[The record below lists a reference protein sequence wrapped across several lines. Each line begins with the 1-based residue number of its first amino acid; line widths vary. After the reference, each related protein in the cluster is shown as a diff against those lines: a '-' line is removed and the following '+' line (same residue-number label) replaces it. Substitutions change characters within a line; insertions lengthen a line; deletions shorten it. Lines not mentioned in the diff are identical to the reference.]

1 MGLMRYLSE
10 SRIRLEM
17 QTIMPSDE
25 EREEIP
31 RERWLPDLKERVI
44 RELCGL
50 LLTSPDIRNAN
61 KLFLDLHNRE
71 KQWSTALGHGVA
83 FPHVR
88 TMHTRTLVFAIGRS
102 TSGLDYDSPD
112 GEPVYLFFAMVC
124 PPYEDQ
130 LYRRFAKQLAI
141 AVTYGGLVE
150 EALQVATTGE
160 MMRLVDGL
168 V

>member
-10 SRIRLEM
+10 SRVRLELE
-17 QTIMPSDE
+17 TTMPSEE
-25 EREEIP
+25 EREGIP
-31 RERWLPDLKERVI
+31 RDRWLPTLKERVI
-44 RELCGL
+44 RELCDL
-50 LLTSPDIRNAN
+50 LLTSTDIRNQN

-102 TSGLDYDSPD
+102 TPGLDYDSPD
-112 GEPVYLFFAMVC
+112 GEPVHVFFSMVA

-130 LYRRFAKQLAI
+130 IYRRFAKQLAI
-141 AVTYGGLVE
+141 AVTYGSLVE
-150 EALQVATTGE
+150 RVLEVKTPGE
-160 MMRLVDGL
+160 MMRLVDDL

>member
-10 SRIRLEM
+10 SRVRLEL
-17 QTIMPSDE
+17 QTVMPSEE
-25 EREEIP
+25 EREEVP
-31 RERWLPDLKERVI
+31 RERWLPDLKQRVI
-44 RELCGL
+44 RELCDL
-50 LLTSPDIRNAN
+50 LLTSPDIRSQN

-88 TMHTRTLVFAIGRS
+88 TMHARTLVFAIGRS
-102 TSGLDYDSPD
+102 MEGLDYDSPD
-112 GEPVYLFFAMVC
+112 GEPVHVFFSMVA

-130 LYRRFAKQLAI
+130 MYRKFAKQLAI

-150 EALQVATTGE
+150 RALEVKTPGE
-160 MMRLVDGL
+160 MMRLVDDL

>member
-10 SRIRLEM
+10 SRVCLEM
-17 QTIMPSDE
+17 QTVMPSEE

-31 RERWLPDLKERVI
+31 RERWLPALKERVI
-44 RELCGL
+44 RELCDL
-50 LLTSPDIRNAN
+50 LLTSPDIRNRN

-88 TMHTRTLVFAIGRS
+88 TMHTRSLVFAIGRS
-102 TSGLDYDSPD
+102 TPGLDYDAPD
-112 GEPVYLFFAMVC
+112 GEPVHLFFAMVC

-130 LYRRFAKQLAI
+130 LYRRFARQLAI
-141 AVTYGGLVE
+141 AVTYGGLVDAARE
-150 EALQVATTGE
+150 VRTAGE

>member
-1 MGLMRYLSE
+1 MGLMRYLSDA
-10 SRIRLEM
+10 RVRLEM
-17 QTIMPSDE
+17 LTLMPSDE

-31 RERWLPDLKERVI
+31 RERWLRDLKERVI
-44 RELCGL
+44 HEMCDL
-50 LLTSPDIRNAN
+50 LLTSPDIRNPN
-61 KLFLDLHNRE
+61 KLFIDLHNRE
-71 KQWSTALGHGVA
+71 KQWTTALGHGVA

-102 TSGLDYDSPD
+102 MPGIDYDAPD
-112 GEPVYLFFAMVC
+112 GEPVHLFFSMVC

-130 LYRRFAKQLAI
+130 IYRRFAKQLAI
-141 AVTYGGLVE
+141 AVTYGGLVDQ
-150 EALQVATTGE
+150 ALQATTVGE

>member
-10 SRIRLEM
+10 ERVRLEM
-17 QTIMPSDE
+17 ETTMPPPE
-25 EREEIP
+25 ELETTP
-31 RERWLPDLKERVI
+31 RERWLPRLKERVI

-50 LLTSPDIRNAN
+50 LVTSDEIRNPN

-88 TMHTRTLVFAIGRS
+88 TMHTRGLVFAVARS
-102 TSGLDYDSPD
+102 TPGLDYDAPD
-112 GEPVYLFFAMVC
+112 GLLVHLFFAMVC
-124 PPYEDQ
+124 PPYEDA
-130 LYRRFAKQLAI
+130 LYRRFARQLAV
-141 AVTYGGLVE
+141 AVRYGGLVE
-150 EALQVATTGE
+150 KALEVTTAGE
-160 MMRLVDGL
+160 MMRLVDSL